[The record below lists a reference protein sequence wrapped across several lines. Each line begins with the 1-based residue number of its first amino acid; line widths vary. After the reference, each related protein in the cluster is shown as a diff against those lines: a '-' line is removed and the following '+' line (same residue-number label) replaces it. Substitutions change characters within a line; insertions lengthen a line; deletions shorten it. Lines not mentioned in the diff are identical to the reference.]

1 MENIEEFKNNVD
13 ELHTLVHDTNVSYGV
28 FYGKLD
34 RLMRSM
40 AMQYWGN
47 IPTPI
52 AFPQKDNTVPDL

>member
-1 MENIEEFKNNVD
+1 MDDIKEFKKNVD
-13 ELHTLVHDTNVSYGV
+13 ELHELIHDTNISYGV

-34 RLMRSM
+34 TLMREM

-52 AFPQKDNTVPDL
+52 AFPDKKR